1 LVRGRGFVL
10 CIFCIMW
17 KRKRLYGTHTHAH
30 AHTHTRFIEEYEVTK
45 YWFIG
50 LGKDKNEIL
59 EKVWDEKLSDSKGK
73 VLRKLWKER
82 KRESNK

>member
-1 LVRGRGFVL
+1 MYF
-10 CIFCIMW
+10 
-17 KRKRLYGTHTHAH
+17 LYYVEKEKIVWYTHTRTRT
-30 AHTHTRFIEEYEVTK
+30 HTHTRFIEEYEVTK